1 MFTNHFGLFDSLR
14 SKCLFQKASS
24 LSQENLWAMV
34 ESSAVNSNFQY
45 GVISEHKDEEIKKY
59 SAWEEKTA
67 VQIRFTIGGLA
78 LGKFIAQNDKVI
90 YI

>member
-1 MFTNHFGLFDSLR
+1 
-14 SKCLFQKASS
+14 
-24 LSQENLWAMV
+24 MV

-78 LGKFIAQNDKVI
+78 LGKFIAQNDKVT
-90 YI
+90 YILQGTVVKRSKDNSYIHNI